1 MATTKPRHSITFEP
15 ADYDVLRRMAAL
27 EGSSI
32 SRIVSDLVSS
42 VTPALSRA
50 VDVMEAAANA
60 RGEVQQNLR
69 RVADESEPA
78 MLEAMGTALAEFEAL
93 MGEMQ
98 RAANGEDPRPVI
110 TGVRSGN
117 PHNPTT
123 SEKGL

>member
-117 PHNPTT
+117 PRNPTT